1 MQLTE
6 HVESHLAE
14 ETSTPYGSLRES
26 HLDGKFLDGPAS
38 YRDKS
43 SGQIHLL
50 HYNTKDM
57 RLLPPQNHTLIPPP
71 KTGMPGERM
80 QSASSVANSSTS
92 SLSTL
97 LKGVT
102 LPSPKL
108 PAMQQPPTIA
118 LSSSFDPRYYD
129 RQQENNDNMLS
140 TSLTGFEVLKAARN
154 HPKLLEKKKSSVPEP
169 PAFLTPSY
177 DDREEEE
184 EEDDDHDDHV
194 FELDME

>member
-26 HLDGKFLDGPAS
+26 HLEGKFLDGPAS

-50 HYNTKDM
+50 HYNTTDM
-57 RLLPPQNHTLIPPP
+57 RLLPPQNQVLIPPP
-71 KTGMPGERM
+71 KKEEMPGERM
-80 QSASSVANSSTS
+80 QSINSVTTTSTS

-97 LKGVT
+97 MKGAV
-102 LPSPKL
+102 LPSK
-108 PAMQQPPTIA
+108 QPTSAIIQ
-118 LSSSFDPRYYD
+118 SSSFDFQSD
-129 RQQENNDNMLS
+129 HRQQDMNDNILS
-140 TSLTGFEVLKAARN
+140 TSLTGFEVLQAARN
-154 HPKLLEKKKSSVPEP
+154 NPQILQNVTPSVTDP
-169 PAFLTPSY
+169 PAFLTPAY
-177 DDREEEE
+177 DGREEKEEEE
-184 EEDDDHDDHV
+184 EEEDHV